1 MREYVI
7 LKSIE
12 NSAIILDGAQVM
24 HGVDRY
30 KPDDLPPLF
39 GNVNHHYTLKMDPK
53 SPATSSQWLLYDFEN
68 NLLRRYAKHEPK
80 FVLVWNMHCFR
91 SETERAQFHSA
102 ADSAR
107 RQLTLE
113 HVMDVFKRDLRAR
126 DRLPSEKIDPLELWT
141 IVLKEY
147 LRYPTNQ
154 HQQNSTLFGL
164 NYCLLPNL
172 APNWLNERFL
182 QPFLANR
189 C

>member
-1 MREYVI
+1 MNKYVI

-12 NSAIILDGAQVM
+12 NLAILMDGAQVM

-30 KPDDLPPLF
+30 RPSDLPPLF
-39 GNVNHHYTLKMDPK
+39 GNVNHHYTLRMNPE
-53 SPATSSQWLLYDFEN
+53 SSSWLLYDFEN
-68 NLLRRYAKHEPK
+68 TLLRRYAKNEPK
-80 FVLVWNMHCFR
+80 FVLVWNMHCFG
-91 SETERAQFHSA
+91 SESERARFYSGD
-102 ADSAR
+102 DSNR

-113 HVMDVFKRDLRAR
+113 HIMDVFKRDLRSR
-126 DRLPSEKIDPLELWT
+126 DRLPSEKIAPLELWT

-147 LRYPTNQ
+147 LRYPVNR

-164 NYCLLPNL
+164 NYCLLPNV
-172 APNWLNERFL
+172 APEWLNKYIL